1 MSEANV
7 AGVPR
12 DALLVTL
19 RLAGPPLAAGLVV
32 GALVSL
38 LQAVTQIQEATLAF
52 VPKAAVLALML
63 ALTTPF
69 MFATL
74 SGYTHR
80 LMNRIIAIGA
90 S

>member
-1 MSEANV
+1 MNEADV
-7 AGVPR
+7 AAVLR

-19 RLAGPPLAAGLVV
+19 KLAGPPLAAGLVV

-52 VPKAAVLALML
+52 VPKAVALGVTLAF
-63 ALTTPF
+63 AAPF
-69 MFATL
+69 MFAVL
-74 SGYTHR
+74 SGYTHE
-80 LMNRIIAIGA
+80 LMDRIVAIGG